1 MRSSLPA
8 LRAVARTT
16 TVALVLLAFAPLR
29 TIAADPYPIDVI
41 LPLTGGAA
49 FAGEA
54 QQQVLRLYEG
64 SINKTGGIHGRP
76 LHFEIHDDQSNP
88 VVAVQIVN
96 ELLPKKPTVIL
107 GPSVAA
113 TCSAI
118 SAILAKGPGTVNYCF
133 SPVVPPPP
141 GGYVFAATSPALM
154 LLANDVAHMR
164 NLGFKRAALIIST
177 DASGTQ
183 NAAVFE
189 TLFARP
195 ENASMKLVAE
205 ERFNP
210 TALSAAAQ
218 IAKIK
223 AADPDVVL
231 MYANGTAFLTGLR
244 ELKNSGI
251 DVPVTTNPFNGDG
264 ALLVANRNILPK
276 TLFIQG
282 LPYQGKNPT
291 KALRDTGAEY
301 LSVFRDAG
309 IKSASVIQA
318 YCWDPTKITIAALR
332 ALPDGANA
340 MQLHDYLEK
349 LHDFPGLF
357 GTYDFRSGD
366 NYGLSGEE
374 APFVK
379 WDANRADWIP
389 Y

>member
-1 MRSSLPA
+1 MRLHPA
-8 LRAVARTT
+8 LRSIPRATT
-16 TVALVLLAFAPLR
+16 IALALIAFAPVR
-29 TIAADPYPIDVI
+29 TVAADPYPIDVL
-41 LPLTGGAA
+41 LPLTGTAA

-64 SINKTGGIHGRP
+64 MINKTGGIHGRP

-113 TCSAI
+113 TCAAVSAL
-118 SAILAKGPGTVNYCF
+118 LAKGPGTVNYCF

-164 NLGFKRAALIIST
+164 NLGFKRAALVIST

-183 NAAVFE
+183 NASVFE

-195 ENASMKLVAE
+195 ENASLKMVAE
-205 ERFNP
+205 ERFAP

-223 AADPDVVL
+223 AADPDLVM

-244 ELKNSGI
+244 ELKNAGM

-282 LPYQGKNPT
+282 LPYQGRNPT
-291 KALRDTGAEY
+291 KALRETGAEY

-332 ALPDGANA
+332 ALPEGANA
-340 MQLHDYLEK
+340 TQLHDYLEK

-379 WDANRADWIP
+379 WDQNRTDWVP

>member
-1 MRSSLPA
+1 MHMRRIDFGRSARA
-8 LRAVARTT
+8 LAI
-16 TVALVLLAFAPLR
+16 ALVLIAIAPGR
-29 TIAADPYPIDVI
+29 TVAADPYPIDVL
-41 LPLTGGAA
+41 LPLTGQAA

-64 SINKTGGIHGRP
+64 LINRTGGIHGRQ

-113 TCSAI
+113 TCSAV

-141 GGYVFAATSPALM
+141 GGYVFAATSPALQ

-164 NLGFKRAALIIST
+164 NLGFKRAALVVST

-183 NAAVFE
+183 NAATFE

-205 ERFNP
+205 ERFAP
-210 TALSAAAQ
+210 TALSAAAE
-218 IAKIK
+218 ISKVK
-223 AADPDVVL
+223 ASNPDIVL

-244 ELKNSGI
+244 ELKNAGI

-264 ALLVANRNILPK
+264 TLLVANKNILPT

-282 LPYQGKNPT
+282 LPYQGRNPK
-291 KALRDTGAEY
+291 KALRDSGAEY
-301 LSVFRDAG
+301 VSVFRDAG
-309 IKSASVIQA
+309 IKSMSVIQA
-318 YCWDPTKITIAALR
+318 YCWDPTKITIASLR

-340 MQLHDYLEK
+340 TQLHDYIEK

-357 GTYDFRSGD
+357 GMYDFRGGD

-379 WDANRADWIP
+379 WDAARADWVP